1 MSAERPSRRNRVR
14 MLLRA
19 IGVLTVVGF
28 IALLVYG
35 LAAQAPD
42 STIDDALAQARAT
55 SAPGFELE
63 VLQRGRQPASL
74 EPAIDRA
81 ARDGRVS
88 LSELR
93 GTPVVLNFWASWCEP
108 CRVEAPV
115 LERGWKQAQRQ
126 GVLFLGLD
134 MQDVTG
140 DAREFLREFDVSYL
154 NVREGGKDTARRYG
168 ATGLPETYFISA
180 RGQVVAHVIGAL
192 SAGQLRA
199 GVAAAR
205 NGRPAAASEG
215 GDRQQTR

>member
-1 MSAERPSRRNRVR
+1 MSAEGRERRSPVR
-14 MLLRA
+14 MLMRA
-19 IGVLTVVGF
+19 VGAFTVVGF

-35 LAAQAPD
+35 LAAQSPD

-55 SAPGFELE
+55 SAPGFELD

-81 ARDGRVS
+81 ASDGRVS

-154 NVREGGKDTARRYG
+154 NVREGGKETARRYG

-180 RGQVVAHVIGAL
+180 RGQVVGHVIGAL
-192 SAGQLRA
+192 DTAQLRA
-199 GVAAAR
+199 GVSAAR
-205 NGRPAAASEG
+205 GGRPAAAREG
-215 GDRQQTR
+215 GERQKTR

>member
-1 MSAERPSRRNRVR
+1 MSAEGRGRRNRVR
-14 MLLRA
+14 IVLRSVGA
-19 IGVLTVVGF
+19 IAVGGF

-35 LAAQAPD
+35 LAAQSPD
-42 STIDDALAQARAT
+42 STIDDALAEAQAT
-55 SAPGFELE
+55 SAPDFELD
-63 VLQRGRQPASL
+63 VLQRGSQPADL
-74 EPAIDRA
+74 RPIVDRA
-81 ARDGRVS
+81 AADGRVS

-93 GTPVVLNFWASWCEP
+93 GAPVVLNFWASWCEP

-115 LERGWKQAQRQ
+115 LERGWRQTQRQ

-134 MQDVTG
+134 MQDVTS

-205 NGRPAAASEG
+205 EGRPAAASQG
-215 GDRQQTR
+215 GDRQETR

>member
-19 IGVLTVVGF
+19 LGVLTVVGF

-35 LAAQAPD
+35 LAAQSPD

-63 VLQRGRQPASL
+63 VLQRGRHPASL
-74 EPAIDRA
+74 EPVIDRA
-81 ARDGRVS
+81 VGDGRVS

-115 LERGWKQAQRQ
+115 LERGWRQAQRR

>member
-14 MLLRA
+14 MVLRA
-19 IGVLTVVGF
+19 LGVLTVVGF

-35 LAAQAPD
+35 LAAQSPD

-81 ARDGRVS
+81 VGDGRVS

-115 LERGWKQAQRQ
+115 LERGWEQAQRQ

-154 NVREGGKDTARRYG
+154 NVREGGKETARRYG

-180 RGQVVAHVIGAL
+180 RGQVVGHVIGAL
-192 SAGQLRA
+192 DTAQLRA
-199 GVAAAR
+199 GVSAAR
-205 NGRPAAASEG
+205 HGRPAAAREG
-215 GDRQQTR
+215 GERQKTR

>member
-19 IGVLTVVGF
+19 LGVLTVVGF

-35 LAAQAPD
+35 LAAQSPD

-55 SAPGFELE
+55 SAPGFELD
-63 VLQRGRQPASL
+63 VLQRGRHPASL

-115 LERGWKQAQRQ
+115 LERGWRQAQRR

>member
-19 IGVLTVVGF
+19 LGVLTVVGF
-28 IALLVYG
+28 IALLVYE

-81 ARDGRVS
+81 VGDGRVS

-115 LERGWKQAQRQ
+115 LERGWEQAQRQ

-140 DAREFLREFDVSYL
+140 DAREFLREFGVSYL

-180 RGQVVAHVIGAL
+180 RGQVVSHVIGAL

-215 GDRQQTR
+215 GDRQGTR

>member
-1 MSAERPSRRNRVR
+1 MSAEGRGRRHRVR
-14 MLLRA
+14 ILLRS
-19 IGVLTVVGF
+19 VGAVAVGAF

-35 LAAQAPD
+35 LAAQSPD
-42 STIDDALAQARAT
+42 STIDDALAEAQAT
-55 SAPGFELE
+55 SAPDFELD
-63 VLQRGRQPASL
+63 VLQRGSQPADL
-74 EPAIDRA
+74 RPIVDRA
-81 ARDGRVS
+81 AADGRVS

-93 GTPVVLNFWASWCEP
+93 GAPVVLNFWASWCEP

-115 LERGWKQAQRQ
+115 LERGWRQTQRQ

-134 MQDVTG
+134 MQDVTS

-205 NGRPAAASEG
+205 EGRPAAASQG
-215 GDRQQTR
+215 GDRQETR

>member
-19 IGVLTVVGF
+19 LGVLTVVGF

-35 LAAQAPD
+35 LAAQSPD

-81 ARDGRVS
+81 VGDGRVS

-115 LERGWKQAQRQ
+115 LERGWEQAQRQ

-140 DAREFLREFDVSYL
+140 DAREFLREFGVSYL

-180 RGQVVAHVIGAL
+180 RGQVVSHVIGAL

-215 GDRQQTR
+215 GDRQGTR